1 MELSCSGTSPV
12 LSQTGD
18 ASELPTLTAW
28 SPCSAEPPSTPNALT
43 ASASPTG
50 MPYTASPSPS
60 SCSPLSVAAQTAEF
74 VWTVDGTRRLI
85 LTYQEHQYKFQGI
98 NFKKKIIWQAIHK
111 NILAAKS
118 VVPQPTIA
126 QIENKWKTL
135 LAAYKRTMNHN
146 NISGN
151 CSRGVHSKRSW
162 TAFCAAKP
170 TSGQK

>member
-1 MELSCSGTSPV
+1 MELSCFGTGPM
-12 LSQTGD
+12 LSRTGD
-18 ASELPTLTAW
+18 ASDLSTLTTW

-60 SCSPLSVAAQTAEF
+60 SCSPVSVAAQTAEF
-74 VWTVDGTRRLI
+74 VWTVEWTLLPI
-85 LTYQEHQYKFQGI
+85 LTFQEYQYKFQDI

-111 NILAAKS
+111 DMLTAKS
-118 VVPQPTIA
+118 IVPQPTKA
-126 QIENKWKTL
+126 LRENKWKTL
-135 LAAYKRTMNHN
+135 LAAYKKTRDHN

-151 CSRGVHSKRSW
+151 CRRGVHSKRSR
-162 TAFCAAKP
+162 TKFCAAKP